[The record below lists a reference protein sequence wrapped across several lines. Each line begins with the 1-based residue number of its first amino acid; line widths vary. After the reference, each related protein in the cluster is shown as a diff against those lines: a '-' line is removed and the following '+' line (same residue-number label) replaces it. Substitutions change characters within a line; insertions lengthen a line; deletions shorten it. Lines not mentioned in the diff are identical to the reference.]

1 MDVKAGT
8 TVGFVTVLGGAA
20 GAVAGLVIGE
30 LANAK
35 RPGNVTAAFGA
46 VGALVAAFVAGSLI
60 APTPPAT
67 ASTALTGPTPPAGP
81 TSASLAPGSTSSSK

>member
-20 GAVAGLVIGE
+20 GAVAGLVVGE

-35 RPGNVTAAFGA
+35 HPGQIASAFGA
-46 VGALVAAFVAGSLI
+46 IGALVGAFMGGTMV
-60 APTPPAT
+60 APTPA
-67 ASTALTGPTPPAGP
+67 ASAALTGPTPPAGP

>member
-46 VGALVAAFVAGSLI
+46 VGALVAAFVAGSLM
-60 APTPPAT
+60 APTPP

>member
-20 GAVAGLVIGE
+20 GAVAGLVVGE

-35 RPGNVTAAFGA
+35 HPGQIASAFGA
-46 VGALVAAFVAGSLI
+46 IGALVGAFMGGTMV
-60 APTPPAT
+60 APTP
-67 ASTALTGPTPPAGP
+67 
-81 TSASLAPGSTSSSK
+81 TSAAMVAPKAGA

>member
-20 GAVAGLVIGE
+20 GAIAGLVVGE

-35 RPGNVTAAFGA
+35 HPGNVTAAFGA
-46 VGALVAAFVAGSLI
+46 VGALVAAFVAGSLV
-60 APTPPAT
+60 APTPV
-67 ASTALTGPTPPAGP
+67 
-81 TSASLAPGSTSSSK
+81 STSMVAPSTK